1 MNILFCL
8 IEVSFLLYVMMM
20 ICGWLFFIVNSLFFV
35 IVLFWFFI
43 EVVDF
48 IVVRYWLLL
57 FLKVSLEIWFDLIF
71 KVNLLELFSVFIRFL
86 FLCK

>member
-1 MNILFCL
+1 
-8 IEVSFLLYVMMM
+8 MMM

-35 IVLFWFFI
+35 IVLFWFFM

-48 IVVRYWLLL
+48 IVVKYWLLL
-57 FLKVSLEIWFDLIF
+57 FLKVSFEIWFDLIF
-71 KVNLLELFSVFIRFL
+71 KVNLLELFRVFIRFL

>member
-1 MNILFCL
+1 
-8 IEVSFLLYVMMM
+8 MMM

-35 IVLFWFFI
+35 IVLFWFFM

-48 IVVRYWLLL
+48 IVVKYWLLL

-71 KVNLLELFSVFIRFL
+71 KVNLLELFRVFIRFL